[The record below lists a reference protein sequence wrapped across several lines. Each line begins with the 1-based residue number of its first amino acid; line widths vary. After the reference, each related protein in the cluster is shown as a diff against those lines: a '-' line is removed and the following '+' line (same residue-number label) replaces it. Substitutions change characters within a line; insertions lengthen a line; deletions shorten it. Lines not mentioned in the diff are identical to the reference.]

1 MKKKFYVIYA
11 LVALLC
17 FSLSSA
23 VAQDIYLISDYD
35 AGANPLV
42 ASSGILTDD
51 GGVDGDHSKYQSWT
65 ATIKP
70 VVSTDK
76 VKLNFTLADYWAS
89 SSIEVFDGLNE
100 GAPLI
105 GKVWT
110 GGPATRAEL
119 IAYDKFIAS
128 NSEGV
133 LTVKFTADTGGK
145 PGFEAEITNL
155 TPSQDDFK
163 VESLTLGDD
172 ITISEEQKTINA
184 VIRNDGT
191 LAQDKNVILSVD
203 NVDIETKATGN
214 LANGEATTISFS
226 WMPSTEK
233 EYEIKVRLA
242 DDDDNTN
249 NQLTHIELV
258 YGADNLYENFES
270 AEFPADLW
278 QIEGFGIERFYE
290 EATLNYS
297 CFLREQGSALITPVL
312 DIKTTS
318 KLIFD
323 AKNGMRSVSVFYE
336 FAENDWRRL
345 VIEEPNFPYNAYIRL
360 EVSFID
366 FETRSLIEGQY
377 RIKFVAQEGGDY
389 YDRIVGPKLFFHDVN
404 MKASDISAPVYGAA
418 NAPVNIDVAIRNMG
432 KQDVADAAYTVELYQ
447 KGVTEDVLLQ
457 TVDGTALTHLS
468 STTLRLSHTF
478 TTAEKVEVYAKVN
491 IAGDGDNSNNA
502 TDVVAIDVFPEGIQ
516 EVTVG
521 TGTDENINA
530 PVKSNSEYS
539 IVQMIYGF
547 DKVNVNGTINGVSF
561 FTKFTE
567 EEVATNYIVKIG
579 TTANSTYNFDTPE
592 FIDETA
598 FVQVFNGTLSAE
610 AGTGELFIPFTTPF
624 VYNNTSNLVVSV
636 RREGGAALG
645 TQNFV
650 GTSYAQ
656 DGSGDFVINY
666 GDAAAFDYTAVT
678 GTVYNFL
685 PNANFFIQRPMT
697 NVSGTITDGT
707 NGIEGAIVRLAGAE
721 TFTSTTD
728 VNGHYSIRVIANEAY
743 ELSVTAI
750 GYENIVEPNY
760 QVGGDDIA
768 GANYTMAV
776 VTADISGVITKG
788 GAPIWG
794 ATITLV
800 GTTHTYTTD
809 FTGTY
814 TLTGVTM
821 NETYDVSITA
831 SGESEYTTQLYVGE
845 VNIERNFDILATN
858 IESTLSA
865 VTIFP
870 NPAKGIVTIENSA
883 NCMLR
888 VVNMLGE
895 IVFTQNVTSDR
906 QIIKY
911 GDLVQGIYFFQ
922 ITDGK
927 GNSAVKRIV
936 HNK

>member
-1 MKKKFYVIYA
+1 MKKNFYVIYA

-23 VAQDIYLISDYD
+23 VAQEHRISDYD
-35 AGANPLV
+35 TGANPLV

-51 GGVDGDHSKYQSWT
+51 GGVDGPHGLDQTFT

-70 VVSTDK
+70 EVATDK
-76 VKLNFTLADYWAS
+76 VKLNFTLAEYGYFS
-89 SSIEVFDGLNE
+89 TIEVFDGTDVN
-100 GAPLI
+100 APLI
-105 GKVWT
+105 NKVWDHYVNSRE
-110 GGPATRAEL
+110 AL
-119 IAYDKFIAS
+119 VAYDEFVAS
-128 NSEGV
+128 NSEGA
-133 LTVKFTADTGGK
+133 LTVRFITDSHVG
-145 PGFEAEITNL
+145 PGFQAEI
-155 TPSQDDFK
+155 S
-163 VESLTLGDD
+163 
-172 ITISEEQKTINA
+172 TISETNDDFEVYDILLSDDIIIINEGQTIGA
-184 VIRNDGT
+184 VIKNNGT
-191 LAQDKNVILSVD
+191 LTQSKNVVLSVND
-203 NVDIETKATGN
+203 VDVEVLSSGEIAKNETSNVTFNWTPLTE
-214 LANGEATTISFS
+214 GEVTF
-226 WMPSTEK
+226 
-233 EYEIKVRLA
+233 KVRVIA
-242 DDDDNTN
+242 DDNNTN
-249 NQLTHIELV
+249 NEYSRNETV

-297 CFLREQGSALITPVL
+297 CFLSEQGSALITPVL

-366 FETRSLIEGQY
+366 FETRSFIEGQY

-502 TDVVAIDVFPEGIQ
+502 TDVVAIDVFPEGTQ
-516 EVTVG
+516 DVTVG

-530 PVKSNSEYS
+530 PVKSNAEYS

-547 DKVNVNGTINGVSF
+547 DKVNVLGTISGVSF
-561 FTKFTE
+561 FTNFTE

-598 FVQVFNGTLSAE
+598 FVQVFNGALSAE

-624 VYNNTSNLVVSV
+624 VYNNAANLVVSV

-645 TQNFV
+645 TQKFV

-707 NGIEGAIVRLAGAE
+707 SGIEGAVVRLAGAE

-788 GAPIWG
+788 GEPIWG
-794 ATITLV
+794 AIITLL
-800 GTTHTYTTD
+800 GTSHTYTTD
-809 FTGTY
+809 ITGNY

-883 NCMLR
+883 NCVLR